1 MLFPL
6 ERTIPRKPCSFGRID
21 FFFREVVSQVMAF
34 ELRQQLKL
42 QQKLMMTQQLQQAI
56 RLLQLSR
63 LELVETVHQEL
74 LENPYLEEKLPERVE
89 EAPSSEDIREGDRKD
104 SVYEDESSRNA
115 DWEDYLGDFA
125 SAPKDYQQREI
136 QEEEENTSPVQ
147 RYAEKTT
154 LEGHLLWQLHLSSL
168 TDEEVAIGELIIG
181 NLSSSGYLTE
191 SIEGIAE
198 MAGTD
203 TQTALTVLKRIQT
216 FDPVGVAARDAKE
229 CLLAQIYDRGLDKD
243 PVLVGIVSE
252 YLEDF
257 EAKRFKPVM
266 RRFRLDEEDLKEYL
280 LMIQSLDP
288 MPGASFGSSEPTYI
302 SPDVYVRKVGEDF
315 VIVLNDD
322 NLPQLTLSETFETSI
337 QGTPEEKNFCA
348 EKKRAANWLI
358 RSLEQRNR
366 TLYKVMESIVQH
378 QREFFETGPTA
389 LKPLILREIAE
400 DIGMHGSTVSRIT
413 SNKYVATPHGLFELK
428 YFFNSGVSRSDGSQ
442 LASESVKNMI
452 KKLIAEEDKSSP
464 LPDENIA
471 EILYRELGVKISR
484 RTVAKYRSVMD
495 IPTSS
500 RRKKSIL

>member
-1 MLFPL
+1 
-6 ERTIPRKPCSFGRID
+6 
-21 FFFREVVSQVMAF
+21 MAF

-74 LENPYLEEKLPERVE
+74 LENPFLEERAPDRSD
-89 EAPSSEDIREGDRKD
+89 EAPTQDDIRDKDRND
-104 SVYEDESSRNA
+104 AVYDAESSRNA

-191 SIEGIAE
+191 SVEGIAE
-198 MAGTD
+198 MAQAD
-203 TQTALTVLKRIQT
+203 PETVLSVLQRIQT
-216 FDPVGVAARDAKE
+216 FDPVGVAARNARE

-243 PVLVGIVSE
+243 PVLVGIVSDFLAD
-252 YLEDF
+252 LE
-257 EAKRFKPVM
+257 ARRFKPVM
-266 RRFRLDEEDLKEYL
+266 RRYKLDEEDLKEYL
-280 LMIQSLDP
+280 LIIQSLDP

-302 SPDVYVRKVGEDF
+302 SPDVYVRKMGEDL
-315 VIVLNDD
+315 VILLNDD
-322 NLPQLTLSETFETSI
+322 NLPQLTLSERCEQGM
-337 QGTPEEKNFCA
+337 QGTAQEKSYCA
-348 EKKRAANWLI
+348 EKKRSATWLI

-366 TLYKVMESIVQH
+366 TLFKVMESIVRH
-378 QREFFETGPTA
+378 QRDFFESGPSA

-400 DIGMHGSTVSRIT
+400 DIGMHESTVSRIT

-428 YFFNSGVSRSDGSQ
+428 YFFNSAVSMNDGSQ
-442 LASESVKNMI
+442 VASESVKNML
-452 KKLIAEEDKSSP
+452 KKLINEEDKSCP
-464 LPDENIA
+464 LRDEVLA
-471 EILYRELGVKISR
+471 ETLNRELGVKISR

-495 IPTSS
+495 IPSS
-500 RRKKSIL
+500 SKRKQVFL

>member
-1 MLFPL
+1 
-6 ERTIPRKPCSFGRID
+6 
-21 FFFREVVSQVMAF
+21 MAF

-74 LENPYLEEKLPERVE
+74 LENPFLEERAPDRSD
-89 EAPSSEDIREGDRKD
+89 EAPTQDDIRDKDRND
-104 SVYEDESSRNA
+104 AVYDAESSRNA

-191 SIEGIAE
+191 SVEGIAE
-198 MAGTD
+198 MAQAD
-203 TQTALTVLKRIQT
+203 PETVLSVLQRIQT
-216 FDPVGVAARDAKE
+216 FDPVGVAARNARE

-243 PVLVGIVSE
+243 PVLVGIVSDFLAD
-252 YLEDF
+252 LE
-257 EAKRFKPVM
+257 ARRFKPVM
-266 RRFRLDEEDLKEYL
+266 RRYKLDEEDLKEYL
-280 LMIQSLDP
+280 LIIQSLDP

-302 SPDVYVRKVGEDF
+302 SPDVYVRKMGDDF
-315 VIVLNDD
+315 VILLNDD
-322 NLPQLTLSETFETSI
+322 NLPQLTLSERCEQGM
-337 QGTPEEKNFCA
+337 QGTAQEKSYCA
-348 EKKRAANWLI
+348 EKKRSATWLI

-366 TLYKVMESIVQH
+366 TLYKVMESIVRH
-378 QREFFETGPTA
+378 QRDFFESGPSA

-400 DIGMHGSTVSRIT
+400 DIGMHESTVSRIT

-428 YFFNSGVSRSDGSQ
+428 YFFNSAVSMNDGSQ
-442 LASESVKNMI
+442 VASESVKNML
-452 KKLIAEEDKSSP
+452 KKLINEEDKSCP
-464 LPDENIA
+464 LRDEVLA
-471 EILYRELGVKISR
+471 ETLNRELGVKISR

-495 IPTSS
+495 IPSS
-500 RRKKSIL
+500 SKRKQVFL

>member
-1 MLFPL
+1 
-6 ERTIPRKPCSFGRID
+6 
-21 FFFREVVSQVMAF
+21 MAF

-74 LENPYLEEKLPERVE
+74 LENPFLEERAPDRTE
-89 EAPSSEDIREGDRKD
+89 EAPAREDIRDKD
-104 SVYEDESSRNA
+104 MQDAVYDAESSRNA

-154 LEGHLLWQLHLSSL
+154 LEGHLLWQLHLSNL

-191 SIEGIAE
+191 SVEGIAE
-198 MAGTD
+198 MAGAD
-203 TQTALTVLKRIQT
+203 PDKVLSVLKRIQN
-216 FDPVGVAARDAKE
+216 FDPVGVAARDARE

-243 PVLVGIVSE
+243 PVLVGIVSDF
-252 YLEDF
+252 LEDF
-257 EAKRFKPVM
+257 EARRFKPVM
-266 RRFRLDEEDLKEYL
+266 RRYKLDEEDLKEYL
-280 LMIQSLDP
+280 LIIQSLDP

-302 SPDVYVRKVGEDF
+302 SPDVYVRKMGDDF
-315 VIVLNDD
+315 VIMLNDD
-322 NLPQLTLSETFETSI
+322 SLPQLTLSDRCEQGM
-337 QGTPEEKNFCA
+337 QGTAQEKSYCS
-348 EKKRAANWLI
+348 EKKRAATWLI

-366 TLYKVMESIVQH
+366 TLYKVMESIVRHQH
-378 QREFFETGPTA
+378 DFFESGPSA

-400 DIGMHGSTVSRIT
+400 DIGMHESTVSRIT

-428 YFFNSGVSRSDGSQ
+428 YFFNSAVSMNDGSQ
-442 LASESVKNMI
+442 VASESVKNMLR
-452 KKLIAEEDKSSP
+452 KLINEEDKSCP
-464 LPDENIA
+464 LRDEVLA
-471 EILYRELGVKISR
+471 ETLNRELGVKISR

-495 IPTSS
+495 IPSS
-500 RRKKSIL
+500 SKRKRTIL

>member
-1 MLFPL
+1 
-6 ERTIPRKPCSFGRID
+6 
-21 FFFREVVSQVMAF
+21 
-34 ELRQQLKL
+34 
-42 QQKLMMTQQLQQAI
+42 MT
-56 RLLQLSR
+56 LSR
-63 LELVETVHQEL
+63 
-74 LENPYLEEKLPERVE
+74 Y
-89 EAPSSEDIREGDRKD
+89 
-104 SVYEDESSRNA
+104 
-115 DWEDYLGDFA
+115 
-125 SAPKDYQQREI
+125 
-136 QEEEENTSPVQ
+136 
-147 RYAEKTT
+147 
-154 LEGHLLWQLHLSSL
+154 
-168 TDEEVAIGELIIG
+168 
-181 NLSSSGYLTE
+181 SSG
-191 SIEGIAE
+191 
-198 MAGTD
+198 
-203 TQTALTVLKRIQT
+203 
-216 FDPVGVAARDAKE
+216 
-229 CLLAQIYDRGLDKD
+229 
-243 PVLVGIVSE
+243 
-252 YLEDF
+252 
-257 EAKRFKPVM
+257 VM

-400 DIGMHGSTVSRIT
+400 DIGMHESTVSRIT